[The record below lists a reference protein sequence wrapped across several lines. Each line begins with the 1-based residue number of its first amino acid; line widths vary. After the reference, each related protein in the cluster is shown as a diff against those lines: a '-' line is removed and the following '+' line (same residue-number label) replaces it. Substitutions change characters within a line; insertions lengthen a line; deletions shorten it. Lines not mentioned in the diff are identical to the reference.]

1 MVGKMDSHQLTCL
14 LDAIGKVIIALAGV
28 DAAAGMVV
36 NCRNNRG
43 IGEHCLLHDNP
54 DVNGGLSDAAL
65 ADADGLDE
73 FIVLIAEQYPK
84 LLYLEVLHLRQHI
97 AVDSTP

>member
-43 IGEHCLLHDNP
+43 IGEH
-54 DVNGGLSDAAL
+54 
-65 ADADGLDE
+65 
-73 FIVLIAEQYPK
+73 K
-84 LLYLEVLHLRQHI
+84 LR
-97 AVDSTP
+97 